1 MGSSLPY
8 YTLVILVLSCTYRYV
23 SCLNLNGKSGLR
35 KTSPQDLLSR
45 RAAIVVSSSLVT
57 STQISKDA
65 NAKQVPGGGMMFEIR
80 DRYPAL
86 VYVPPTTNSTNDKG
100 SSQSKKLPVLIVLH
114 GAGKNE
120 LDVWNLANIQ
130 GEHSGLPP
138 SLIAS
143 GQAPS
148 ELLNNFIVVA
158 PYSFGK
164 TSFYDEPRSKILEF
178 ISVITGMTA
187 PDPTS
192 DLGENDFVS
201 KIDLNR
207 LFLFGF
213 SDGATLGIELMTT
226 RKFAAG
232 VIAAY
237 GFTGTLPTLALE
249 RLKDLPLWIFH
260 SADDVI
266 FPVRCSDNLVRSLRQ
281 VNKNNDIIRYSRFDK
296 DQEGFTGRLRGH
308 STGITA
314 SKNPET
320 YKWLLNVGQAQI

>member
-1 MGSSLPY
+1 MGSSLTY
-8 YTLVILVLSCTYRYV
+8 FTLVILVLSYTYRNV
-23 SCLNLNGKSGLR
+23 SSLNLNGKSGMR
-35 KTSPQDLLSR
+35 KISQQDLLSR
-45 RAAIVVSSSLVT
+45 RAAIIFSSSLVT
-57 STQISKDA
+57 STQISKVA
-65 NAKQVPGGGMMFEIR
+65 NAKQVPGGGMMFEIK

-86 VYVPPTTNSTNDKG
+86 VYVPPTTNSNNDNG
-100 SSQSKKLPVLIVLH
+100 SPLSNKLPVLIVLH

-148 ELLNNFIVVA
+148 ELLNNFIVIA
-158 PYSFGK
+158 PYSVGK

-178 ISVITGMTA
+178 ISVVTGMTA
-187 PDPTS
+187 PDSTS
-192 DLGENDFVS
+192 DLGENDFVR

-207 LFLFGF
+207 LFLLGF

-237 GFTGTLPTLALE
+237 GFTGTLPALALE
-249 RLKDLPLWIFH
+249 RLKNLPLWIFH
-260 SADDVI
+260 CANDVI

-281 VNKNNDIIRYSRFDK
+281 VNENNDIIRYSRFDK
-296 DQEGFTGRLRGH
+296 DQEGFTGPVQGH

-320 YKWLLNVGQAQI
+320 YKWLLNVGQEVI